1 MRALEYKHNVIY
13 TYDNAGRVEGIR
25 YANGMQT
32 RYSYDADRNLALL
45 ETVDR
50 DGQCLFS
57 YSYHYDHNGNR
68 TRKEDRKNGTATTYL
83 YDPMQRLGG
92 AEDPGTWKETYS
104 YDGAGNRIR
113 KQTQDYVEDYLYDE
127 CSRLKW
133 KSKRYM
139 EDNGTGEDITTY
151 SYDRQGSLTGEESA
165 GICRRYLYNDF
176 HQCIVTEIIRDREEQ
191 AEKLVQQNFYD
202 GEGLR
207 FGMVENGRQTG
218 FITDGWDNLT
228 EIDGNGMVARRLIR
242 GMGIVASEDAGSYHY
257 CHGNERMDVEAITD
271 EAGNVRNHYTYDA
284 FGGIMDAEETIQNRY
299 TYNGEAYD
307 GVTGQYYLRKRYY
320 SPYIS
325 RFTQEDEYRGD
336 GLNLYAFCANNPV
349 MYVDPSGYKK
359 CDTGVERDKGN
370 TSDESGTSSIGR
382 MDLAGKTH
390 PVSGVKFDSNGFPIF
405 ESKYNTKLDPQNYLK
420 SRGTHFDRASEALY
434 NDIMNDSNLRSNAT
448 R

>member
-57 YSYHYDHNGNR
+57 YSYHYDHNGNH

-92 AEDPGTWKETYS
+92 TEYPGTGKE
-104 YDGAGNRIR
+104 
-113 KQTQDYVEDYLYDE
+113 
-127 CSRLKW
+127 
-133 KSKRYM
+133 
-139 EDNGTGEDITTY
+139 TY
-151 SYDRQGSLTGEESA
+151 SYDRQGRLTGEESA

-242 GMGIVASEDAGSYHY
+242 GMGIVASEDAGAYHY

-299 TYNGEAYD
+299 TYNGEVYD

-325 RFTQEDEYRGD
+325 RFTQEDEYWGD

-359 CDTGVERDKGN
+359 CDTQQVKDYVNGCNEALKAEALSSTGRVSTKGDLRRQASAAARNEKIRAQQAGTPYSGHAGHVPDTTWTGRPQPYSWLDLDPIVN
-370 TSDESGTSSIGR
+370 TSLGGQST
-382 MDLAGKTH
+382 KY
-390 PVSGVKFDSNGFPIF
+390 PVGYKPTIF
-405 ESKYNTKLDPQNYLK
+405 IFTED
-420 SRGTHFDRASEALY
+420 
-434 NDIMNDSNLRSNAT
+434 
-448 R
+448 